1 MNPTESDTDAL
12 LIAFDEAGP
21 GADLSDWTRRHPE
34 HAAELSRRGGP
45 ALGRRDDA
53 VPPGRR
59 TPAIA
64 ARDEAHLL
72 TVARA
77 AITSA
82 RAARRL
88 RRQWRPVEK
97 AAEPLASLLAA
108 ARARGLEPET
118 VAERLELT
126 AAYFWKL
133 HRRLFAPDSIPR
145 ALVRSLAGMLDR
157 TADEVAAY
165 FERPPTLAAGASYR
179 ADTAPRPGNREDFAA
194 TLRADPE
201 LTPAQRTRWLDN
213 GSGDDDASD
222 AAA

>member
-1 MNPTESDTDAL
+1 MTKSMNPTESDTDAL

-34 HAAELSRRGGP
+34 HAAELSRRAARRWADAMMPP
-45 ALGRRDDA
+45 ARPADA
-53 VPPGRR
+53 
-59 TPAIA
+59 AIT

-72 TVARA
+72 AIGRAAIAAARA
-77 AITSA
+77 ATA
-82 RAARRL
+82 VAAAPADRA
-88 RRQWRPVEK
+88 P
-97 AAEPLASLLAA
+97 EPLASLLAA

-213 GSGDDDASD
+213 GGDASD